1 MSRPGALVTGAS
13 RGIGAALAE
22 GLAARGYEV
31 WAVARTRHAGRG
43 RLAGSLDETLG
54 KIMTSGGAGH
64 ARAGDV
70 NAPGFLDDTMAAVVD
85 ASGRPPDLVV
95 HAAMTRADAPLEGLD
110 LDAWRRCVGANLDG
124 LFLLA
129 QACRNAMA
137 GGSVVIVTSGMADR
151 HRQVPP
157 ACLAYAT
164 AKAGVERFVT
174 AVAPELAGC
183 DVAFNG
189 LRPGAVRTEYAE
201 AALGPGHDWSGWS
214 APSDVVA
221 PVLAIASYRPS
232 RGDPTGQIIA
242 AQDLRQDAGSLS

>member
-13 RGIGAALAE
+13 RGIGAALAV

-31 WAVARTRHAGRG
+31 WAVARTRDPGCGQLH
-43 RLAGSLDETLG
+43 GSLHETLG
-54 KIMTSGGAGH
+54 RIRAVGGTGH
-64 ARAGDV
+64 TRAGDV
-70 NAPGFLDDTMAAVVD
+70 NVPGFLDETMAAVLD
-85 ASGRPPDLVV
+85 ASGRPPELVV
-95 HAAMTRADAPLEGLD
+95 HAAMTRAETPLAGLD
-110 LDAWRRCVGANLDG
+110 LDAWRRCVGGNLDG

-129 QACRNAMA
+129 MACRRAMR
-137 GGSVVIVTSGMADR
+137 GGSAVVITSGMADR
-151 HRQVPP
+151 YRPVPP

-174 AVAPELAGC
+174 AVAPELAHC

-201 AALGPGHDWSGWS
+201 AALGPDHDWGGWA
-214 APSDVVA
+214 APSAVVS

-232 RGDPTGQIIA
+232 HGDPTGQIIA
-242 AQDLRQDAGSLS
+242 ARDLRQDAGPLS